1 MGGLEW
7 DDMGVKVDGRHSHH
21 LRFADDIVLIT
32 SSLSLDKTM
41 FVRNGWVSDAQGL
54 FNTTVP
60 PSLNY
65 APETIFATMKFEDL
79 PPPLDVTCPT
89 RKLVDTLSESL
100 ARCCSSDILLSA
112 TGGRD
117 RSQPFTE
124 FGTLIC
130 CKCAAAYGKVEQL
143 LSHTL
148 KHHFGEEHLRLYEAV
163 GVIHKD
169 VQRMLDEG
177 RSERSAFVGRMCS
190 SVRTRLT
197 RLGVGEKESVLW
209 LSWWYPNSA
218 KVIELDTNNNQELCV
233 LTPLFSPLAPFMLG
247 GVTVST
253 REPSNKR
260 IFVKKLIEGSN
271 VEHIPLYFS
280 VRAVERRHVEL
291 LSYLAEKKRKRRFRE
306 MKRNLKLF
314 YIDAPDLLEYPPR
327 DSKVAKLLHQ
337 ATGFPIGTSIIP
349 ARKIRLVV
357 PIISR
362 LDEISLDEISSI
374 SSSTES
380 STSTYHSHNK
390 YALRHR
396 GKRRYS
402 GL

>member
-65 APETIFATMKFEDL
+65 APETPASQGCVRLRTFLILREGLVDFYIFTIHEIFATMKFEDL

-177 RSERSAFVGRMCS
+177 RSERSAFVGR
-190 SVRTRLT
+190 TI
-197 RLGVGEKESVLW
+197 K
-209 LSWWYPNSA
+209 
-218 KVIELDTNNNQELCV
+218 
-233 LTPLFSPLAPFMLG
+233 
-247 GVTVST
+247 
-253 REPSNKR
+253 
-260 IFVKKLIEGSN
+260 
-271 VEHIPLYFS
+271 
-280 VRAVERRHVEL
+280 
-291 LSYLAEKKRKRRFRE
+291 SY
-306 MKRNLKLF
+306 
-314 YIDAPDLLEYPPR
+314 
-327 DSKVAKLLHQ
+327 VC
-337 ATGFPIGTSIIP
+337 
-349 ARKIRLVV
+349 
-357 PIISR
+357 
-362 LDEISLDEISSI
+362 
-374 SSSTES
+374 
-380 STSTYHSHNK
+380 
-390 YALRHR
+390 
-396 GKRRYS
+396 
-402 GL
+402 